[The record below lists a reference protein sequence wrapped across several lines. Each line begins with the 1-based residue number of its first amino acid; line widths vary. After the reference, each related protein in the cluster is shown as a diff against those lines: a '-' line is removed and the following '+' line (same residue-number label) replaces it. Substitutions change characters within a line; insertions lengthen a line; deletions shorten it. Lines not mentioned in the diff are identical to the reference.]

1 MKRIVITAALLGLV
15 FSAHAADVK
24 KGQELVTK
32 GGCVACHGEG
42 LNKPI
47 APEYPKLAGQ
57 HADYLFY
64 ALKAYKTTSNP
75 NVGRNNAIMAGQVA
89 QFSNQDLKDIGAYIA
104 SLPGDL
110 VLKK

>member
-1 MKRIVITAALLGLV
+1 MKRLFIAATLASFAL
-15 FSAHAADVK
+15 ATQAADVQ

-32 GGCVACHGEG
+32 GNCAACHGEG

-47 APEYPKLAGQ
+47 APEYPRLAGQ

-64 ALKAYKTTSNP
+64 ALKAYKTTNNP
-75 NVGRNNAIMAGQVA
+75 NVGRGNAIMAGQVA
-89 QFSNQDLKDIGAYIA
+89 AFSNNDLKDIAAYIS
-104 SLPGDL
+104 SLPGTL